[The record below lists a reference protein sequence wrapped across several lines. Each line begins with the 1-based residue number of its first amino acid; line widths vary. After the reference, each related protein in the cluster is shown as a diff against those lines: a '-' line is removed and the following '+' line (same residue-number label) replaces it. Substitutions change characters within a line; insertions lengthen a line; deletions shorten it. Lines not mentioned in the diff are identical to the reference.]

1 MSLEFARGSA
11 SSSPDCPIRVLK
23 AIYGTLS
30 TSGCMQDALESMGLH
45 KGDLHLLDSAEAADR
60 SFQRAK
66 KEETPFGWDSFN
78 QDTLFRAYEKRI
90 ADVPYTAEDWAAQR
104 DANPEQFYRPADAPM
119 GPTDANGKVTI
130 QDTPGAIATMRK
142 ELLDRER
149 KKMEYSRRR
158 TYNPDAPV
166 EGINKRNDH
175 FVKKLDRYYGQ
186 HTSEI
191 KANLERGTALPDR

>member
-1 MSLEFARGSA
+1 
-11 SSSPDCPIRVLK
+11 
-23 AIYGTLS
+23 
-30 TSGCMQDALESMGLH
+30 MGLE
-45 KGDLHLLDSAEAADR
+45 KGDVHLLDSAEAADR
-60 SFQRAK
+60 KYEKAK

-104 DANPEQFYRPADAPM
+104 DADPKRFYRTADAPM
-119 GPTDANGKVTI
+119 GNTDADGNLIFK
-130 QDTPGAIATMRK
+130 DSPEAIAIMRK

-149 KKMEYSRRR
+149 KKLEYSRQRKV
-158 TYNPDAPV
+158 NPNAPV

-175 FVKKLDRYYGQ
+175 FVKKLDRFYGD

>member
-1 MSLEFARGSA
+1 MVQVA
-11 SSSPDCPIRVLK
+11 STRRTSKCSPFCIL
-23 AIYGTLS
+23 
-30 TSGCMQDALESMGLH
+30 QDALESMGLD
-45 KGDLHLLDSAEAADR
+45 KSELHLLDTAEAADR
-60 SFQRAK
+60 KYEKAK

-104 DANPEQFYRPADAPM
+104 DANPEQFYRSADAPM
-119 GPTDANGKVTI
+119 GNTTDASGGVIVK
-130 QDTPGAIATMRK
+130 DTPEAIATMRK

-158 TYNPDAPV
+158 KYNPDAPV

-175 FVKKLDRYYGQ
+175 FVKKLDRYYGS
-186 HTSEI
+186 HTAEI

>member
-1 MSLEFARGSA
+1 
-11 SSSPDCPIRVLK
+11 
-23 AIYGTLS
+23 
-30 TSGCMQDALESMGLH
+30 MQDALESMGLH
-45 KGDLHLLDSAEAADR
+45 KGDLHLLDTAEAADR
-60 SFQRAK
+60 AFQRSK

-104 DANPEQFYRPADAPM
+104 DANPEQFYRSADAPM
-119 GPTDANGKVTI
+119 GTTDEKGKVI
-130 QDTPGAIATMRK
+130 VQDSPAAIATMQK

-149 KKMEYSRRR
+149 KKMAYSRRR
-158 TYNPDAPV
+158 THNPDAPV